1 MSQKKIYISGP
12 EGFRSDCGA
21 TYYNKGGEFLTPK
34 QVIPMNWLD
43 NKVSRAL
50 NIRNADIALLE
61 ESDAIIADLSPFRS
75 HEPDCGTAFE
85 VGYAAARGK
94 QILVYTSDLRSM
106 TDKYGGMKDADGLT
120 VEDFSL
126 PFNLMLYDGTPIFGS
141 FEEAIEYFCKT
152 SL

>member
-1 MSQKKIYISGP
+1 MSQNKIYISGP
-12 EGFRSDCGA
+12 EVFLPDEGA
-21 TYYNKGGEFLTPK
+21 TYYNKEGEFLTAK

-85 VGYAAARGK
+85 VGYAAARRK

-106 TDKYGGMKDADGLT
+106 TEKYGGTKDADGLT

-126 PFNLMLYDGTPIFGS
+126 PFNLML
-141 FEEAIEYFCKT
+141 
-152 SL
+152 